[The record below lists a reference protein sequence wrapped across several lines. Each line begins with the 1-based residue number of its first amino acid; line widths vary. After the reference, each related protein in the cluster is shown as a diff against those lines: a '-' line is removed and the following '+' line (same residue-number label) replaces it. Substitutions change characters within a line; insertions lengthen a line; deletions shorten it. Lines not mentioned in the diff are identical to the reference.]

1 MGGVDDRRGR
11 QRNQAFARQ
20 PRVRTASGRGYV
32 RQSSRAAATL
42 VTTFL
47 VLLIGLGGPLPAA
60 AMGFGLSPQTPPL
73 LIKVAGSDNAPDR
86 HVMRPHPGGPP
97 APVIPARPAPAPKP
111 TPSPVPTAAQPT

>member
-47 VLLIGLGGPLPAA
+47 VLLIGLAGPLPAA
-60 AMGFGLSPQTPPL
+60 ALGFWLSPQTPPL
-73 LIKVAGSDNAPDR
+73 LINVAGRDNPPDR
-86 HVMRPHPGGPP
+86 HVMRPPPGRPP
-97 APVIPARPAPAPKP
+97 PPLIPARPPAAPDP
-111 TPSPVPTAAQPT
+111 TPNPRP